1 MSTQT
6 LTTIPT
12 SGKKPRVRMERVNWS
27 GTIILILCAVTV
39 LLPLYV
45 TISMAFKTTGQAVDG
60 NAFSLPAP
68 FSIDGFVEAWNLT
81 KFPVGAAISLLVTA
95 GTVIA
100 TILLAAFASYAIV
113 RNWDRRLFR
122 YSFFYLLAAMFIPFP
137 VVALPQI
144 QLTGRV
150 GLDNPLGVIILATM
164 FQLSFSVLL
173 FTAFLRSIPIELEE
187 SARID
192 GATTW
197 QTFWQLIFPLLA
209 PMSATVG
216 IFAFLYAWNDF
227 MMPSLIISDPALQT
241 LPVRQNLFQTQFS
254 NNYNVSFASFGDRS
268 ELRVVLDL
276 HDGSPVAQCVG
287 EAGVRPLPETVG
299 MRWRDAVAVHGGGDA
314 GAQCEHAVSRDAGL
328 VECRTQLLEDHRP
341 ALVGR
346 LVRGD
351 LHPVMHER
359 PVDRIRDGHGE
370 VRVAGVDA
378 DDDAEVGGEGETPC
392 GAPGAVAPGG
402 AGIGEF
408 VQHVGADQGVD
419 RIDRGGTGERG
430 AGHDVAGGE
439 VAGIPG
445 EVEHGADARASG
457 SETSRDFCHTP

>member
-1 MSTQT
+1 MTTSQPALAFEQADVSVGLQKVQPAKRPQ
-6 LTTIPT
+6 LT
-12 SGKKPRVRMERVNWS
+12 ERVSWS

-68 FSIDGFVEAWNLT
+68 FSVEGFVEAWTLT
-81 KFPVGAAISLLVTA
+81 KFPVGAAISLFVTA

-100 TILLAAFASYAIV
+100 TIVLAAFASYAIV

-150 GLDNPLGVIILATM
+150 GLDNPVGVILLATM

-197 QTFWQLIFPLLA
+197 QTFWHMIFPLLA

-227 MMPSLIISDPALQT
+227 MMPSLIISDPAMQT

-254 NNYNVSFASFGDRS
+254 NNYNVSFASY
-268 ELRVVLDL
+268 LMAMA
-276 HDGSPVAQCVG
+276 PAIVAYLFTQRWVM
-287 EAGVRPLPETVG
+287 EGV
-299 MRWRDAVAVHGGGDA
+299 
-314 GAQCEHAVSRDAGL
+314 
-328 VECRTQLLEDHRP
+328 TQ
-341 ALVGR
+341 
-346 LVRGD
+346 
-351 LHPVMHER
+351 
-359 PVDRIRDGHGE
+359 
-370 VRVAGVDA
+370 
-378 DDDAEVGGEGETPC
+378 
-392 GAPGAVAPGG
+392 GAVKG
-402 AGIGEF
+402 
-408 VQHVGADQGVD
+408 
-419 RIDRGGTGERG
+419 
-430 AGHDVAGGE
+430 
-439 VAGIPG
+439 
-445 EVEHGADARASG
+445 
-457 SETSRDFCHTP
+457 

>member
-6 LTTIPT
+6 LLTTEALT
-12 SGKKPRVRMERVNWS
+12 TGSRKPRIKMERVNWS

-45 TISMAFKTTGQAVDG
+45 TISMAFKTSTQVADG

-68 FSIDGFVEAWNLT
+68 FSIDGFVQAWTLT
-81 KFPVGAAISLLVTA
+81 KFPVGAGISMLVTA

-100 TILLAAFASYAIV
+100 TIVLAAFASYAIV
-113 RNWDRRLFR
+113 RNWDRKLFR
-122 YSFFYLLAAMFIPFP
+122 WSFFYLLAAMFIPFP

-150 GLDNPLGVIILATM
+150 GLDNPFGVIILATM

-173 FTAFLRSIPIELEE
+173 FTAFLRSIPLELEE

-197 QTFWQLIFPLLA
+197 QTFWRIIFPLLG

-254 NNYNVSFASFGDRS
+254 NNYNVSFASY
-268 ELRVVLDL
+268 LMAMA
-276 HDGSPVAQCVG
+276 PAIVAYLFTQRWVM
-287 EAGVRPLPETVG
+287 EGV
-299 MRWRDAVAVHGGGDA
+299 
-314 GAQCEHAVSRDAGL
+314 
-328 VECRTQLLEDHRP
+328 TQ
-341 ALVGR
+341 
-346 LVRGD
+346 
-351 LHPVMHER
+351 
-359 PVDRIRDGHGE
+359 
-370 VRVAGVDA
+370 
-378 DDDAEVGGEGETPC
+378 
-392 GAPGAVAPGG
+392 GAVKG
-402 AGIGEF
+402 
-408 VQHVGADQGVD
+408 
-419 RIDRGGTGERG
+419 
-430 AGHDVAGGE
+430 
-439 VAGIPG
+439 
-445 EVEHGADARASG
+445 
-457 SETSRDFCHTP
+457 

>member
-6 LTTIPT
+6 ITTQT
-12 SGKKPRVRMERVNWS
+12 AGKKPRVKIERPNWS

-68 FSIDGFVEAWNLT
+68 FSIDGFVAAWNLT
-81 KFPVGAAISLLVTA
+81 KFPVGAGISLLVTA
-95 GTVIA
+95 GTVAA
-100 TILLAAFASYAIV
+100 TIILAAFASYAIV
-113 RNWDRRLFR
+113 RNWDRKLFR
-122 YSFFYLLAAMFIPFP
+122 WSFFYLLAAMFIPFP

-150 GLDNPLGVIILATM
+150 GLDNPFGVIILATM

-192 GATTW
+192 GASTW

-254 NNYNVSFASFGDRS
+254 NNYNVAFASYLMAMAPAILAYLFTQRFVM
-268 ELRVVLDL
+268 E
-276 HDGSPVAQCVG
+276 
-287 EAGVRPLPETVG
+287 GV
-299 MRWRDAVAVHGGGDA
+299 
-314 GAQCEHAVSRDAGL
+314 
-328 VECRTQLLEDHRP
+328 TQ
-341 ALVGR
+341 
-346 LVRGD
+346 
-351 LHPVMHER
+351 
-359 PVDRIRDGHGE
+359 
-370 VRVAGVDA
+370 
-378 DDDAEVGGEGETPC
+378 
-392 GAPGAVAPGG
+392 GAVKG
-402 AGIGEF
+402 
-408 VQHVGADQGVD
+408 
-419 RIDRGGTGERG
+419 
-430 AGHDVAGGE
+430 
-439 VAGIPG
+439 
-445 EVEHGADARASG
+445 
-457 SETSRDFCHTP
+457 